1 VEGYAARGELRQG
14 FVLDRAGKP
23 MKVSYEVHHGIAIS
37 QGDIALGR
45 ARDIATTPET
55 ARPFVRSGGVGAPI
69 SGPINATRRPSSA
82 MATPSAGRTVSCRTS
97 STVP

>member
-23 MKVSYEVHHGIAIS
+23 MKVSYEVHHGIAIW

-69 SGPINATRRPSSA
+69 SGPINAQ
-82 MATPSAGRTVSCRTS
+82 ATVIRDGDTFRWPDGVVRTS